1 MSAVSRIL
9 GHNLRTCQYCFMF
22 VKNVDGVPSAL
33 ASFARRPQSTIYL
46 KTINCGGQ
54 NLINKCHRWKE
65 WKYVNSRLAFTQPF
79 DVYTTTIEVPILNPI
94 GVLILLIV
102 AEEGKLFW
110 LRFPC
115 LSNSGKIDIGHDWGW
130 QVARGDCNLSPTSWH
145 ILASHWSKWEIL
157 SSHWLNSKAFEDL
170 YNRETWVQMLLRAF
184 CPPHLGCQSEGD
196 FCVRHASLNSF
207 QPCSN

>member
-1 MSAVSRIL
+1 MCCGFSLQDRDGALVRRERGEDLQVSPDKTFYFKFLWWIMSTVSRIL
-9 GHNLRTCQYCFMF
+9 GHNLWTCQYCFMF

-79 DVYTTTIEVPILNPI
+79 DVYTTTIEVPILNSI

-102 AEEGKLFW
+102 AEKGKLFW

-115 LSNSGKIDIGHDWGW
+115 LSNSW
-130 QVARGDCNLSPTSWH
+130 
-145 ILASHWSKWEIL
+145 
-157 SSHWLNSKAFEDL
+157 
-170 YNRETWVQMLLRAF
+170 
-184 CPPHLGCQSEGD
+184 
-196 FCVRHASLNSF
+196 
-207 QPCSN
+207 